1 MEPLQILIVFLLSP
15 SSKGMIYI
23 GVGSKQMVMSYYIIY
38 SPLKTGYKTPKLNS
52 AELMK
57 LVVSFKSSVWF
68 VLTLDGFL
76 VVNEL

>member
-38 SPLKTGYKTPKLNS
+38 SPLKTGYTICDPKI
-52 AELMK
+52 
-57 LVVSFKSSVWF
+57 
-68 VLTLDGFL
+68 GFCRT
-76 VVNEL
+76 NEACR